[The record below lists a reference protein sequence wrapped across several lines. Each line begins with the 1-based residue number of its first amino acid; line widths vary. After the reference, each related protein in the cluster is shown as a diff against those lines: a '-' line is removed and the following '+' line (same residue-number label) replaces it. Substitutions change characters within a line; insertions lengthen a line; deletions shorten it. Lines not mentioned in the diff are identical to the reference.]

1 METMNPVPSLEAL
14 GLTRLEAL
22 AYAWLAV
29 NPATTGY
36 QVSKAI
42 GKPTANVYRALEG
55 LERKGAVARDR
66 GSPPLFHAVPP
77 DELFD
82 LMEREFL
89 DRREIAAR
97 ALASQAP
104 SAAADED
111 GIFVLANHEQVVG
124 RLSVMLAAARHRVLL
139 DTPAAVLTEIGEK
152 LDDSSGRGVGL
163 FTLVRGARGSERPDE
178 IIDPERTATPA
189 VRMVVD
195 TREALMAPVAPGR
208 SRVEGAFWTR
218 GPLLV
223 RAMHNAI
230 AHEMFFVEVQKG
242 LREGLSVDE
251 LEGAFERCRA
261 LRQPG

>member
-1 METMNPVPSLEAL
+1 MNPVPALEAL

-77 DELFD
+77 EELFD
-82 LMEREFL
+82 RMEREFL
-89 DRREIAAR
+89 DRREIAVR
-97 ALASQAP
+97 AIAALAP
-104 SAAADED
+104 SADADED
-111 GIFVLANHEQVVG
+111 GIFVLTSYEQVVG

-139 DTPAAVLTEIGEK
+139 DAPAAVLNEIGET
-152 LDDSSGRGVGL
+152 LEDSSGRGVRL
-163 FTLVRGARGSERPDE
+163 VTLVRGAPGSERPDE
-178 IIDPERTATPA
+178 ISDPEPAAVDA

-195 TREALMAPVAPGR
+195 TREALMASVAPGR
-208 SRVEGAFWTR
+208 SRVDGGFWTR

-223 RAMHNAI
+223 RTMHDAI
-230 AHEMFFVEVQKG
+230 AHEMFFVQVQKG

-251 LEGAFERCRA
+251 LEGAFEHCRS